1 MQRWKIHQK
10 ARKITVTKWEMLLPG
25 VTHRLTEFL
34 LQGRHCRWSPTHKC
48 PFSELT
54 CRVRAARVLH
64 FVTHCTDTSHWNK
77 IWIQNGISNYFA
89 SGKFNTLC
97 KCKVALGSWGKK
109 FTAPFWGEHLQQS
122 TLQNEMQ
129 YCHLLPRPESIPSPT
144 DIQRK
149 MRSMFQDKESFNH
162 NENVI
167 LTDPRSH
174 YINTVF
180 KAFLIIQL
188 TISAI
193 PLRELKTKKLKGY
206 WPIQFQFL
214 K

>member
-1 MQRWKIHQK
+1 MEFWVIS
-10 ARKITVTKWEMLLPG
+10 LLEYLIQS
-25 VTHRLTEFL
+25 VSANVL
-34 LQGRHCRWSPTHKC
+34 LEAEGKSSWPLSEVSTSPRAAAEWNAILPSTALPCSQPLSGRHSQL
-48 PFSELT
+48 E
-54 CRVRAARVLH
+54 
-64 FVTHCTDTSHWNK
+64 
-77 IWIQNGISNYFA
+77 
-89 SGKFNTLC
+89 
-97 KCKVALGSWGKK
+97 
-109 FTAPFWGEHLQQS
+109 
-122 TLQNEMQ
+122 
-129 YCHLLPRPESIPSPT
+129 
-144 DIQRK
+144 

-206 WPIQFQFL
+206 WPIPFQFL

>member
-1 MQRWKIHQK
+1 
-10 ARKITVTKWEMLLPG
+10 MLWS
-25 VTHRLTEFL
+25 LT
-34 LQGRHCRWSPTHKC
+34 CKC
-48 PFSELT
+48 PFSELMSRIRT
-54 CRVRAARVLH
+54 GWVLQFVAQALELQSLKKFGFKMEFWIISLLEYLMQSVSANVLLEAEGKSSWPLSEVSISHRAAAE
-64 FVTHCTDTSHWNK
+64 WNA
-77 IWIQNGISNYFA
+77 ILPSTALLCSQPL
-89 SGKFNTLC
+89 SGWHSQL
-97 KCKVALGSWGKK
+97 
-109 FTAPFWGEHLQQS
+109 E
-122 TLQNEMQ
+122 
-129 YCHLLPRPESIPSPT
+129 
-144 DIQRK
+144 